1 MTQQM
6 KEALEKRNIIWGER
20 NESVLAKIRRELK
33 NPKISITLWAALRGL
48 KFIGTGYS
56 VKIAAHE

>member
-6 KEALEKRNIIWGER
+6 KEALKKRNIIWGDR
-20 NESVLAKIRRELK
+20 NESVMQQIKKELK
-33 NPKISITLWAALRGL
+33 NPKISLNLWAALRGL